1 MIVLPDFIT
10 ELVTSI
16 AVYEGTLAGGAGLL
30 PVLVDHVPPHAV
42 ASSGLFANPSKLFG
56 AGPPLMWF
64 ALDQPLPQNVTTPDP
79 LASRSPMTKLPP
91 TV

>member
-1 MIVLPDFIT
+1 VLPDFVT

-30 PVLVDHVPPHAV
+30 PGLVDHAPPHEV
-42 ASSGLFANPSKLFG
+42 APAGSFANPLKLDG

-64 ALDQPLPQNVTTPDP
+64 ALDQPLPQNVTTPNP